1 MSHLKLKWRSLFQSG
16 HERVTVSAEVSFFF
30 FFISFQTSYYILV
43 SAGINS
49 MTIYSFFFCQFLIW
63 NDVYI
68 IPCVYVFFF
77 RLLLFGDSLFGSS
90 CAIVSI
96 DPFRPL
102 WLVLF
107 LFFASSYFILFASF
121 STLLWKKEKTK
132 ERKNKFPI
140 AFFCV
145 CCCWPVLAPVGLL
158 VAFVSNVPA
167 IRLSS
172 AAQSYVSVRSCLSSE
187 ILDGF
192 IDLTALWVWK
202 TCSLYTTSK

>member
-1 MSHLKLKWRSLFQSG
+1 MF
-16 HERVTVSAEVSFFF
+16 
-30 FFISFQTSYYILV
+30 
-43 SAGINS
+43 
-49 MTIYSFFFCQFLIW
+49 
-63 NDVYI
+63 
-68 IPCVYVFFF
+68 FFF

-102 WLVLF
+102 WLILF
-107 LFFASSYFILFASF
+107 LFFTFCFFLFYSIRFFFYSFI
-121 STLLWKKEKTK
+121 KKKKTK

-192 IDLTALWVWK
+192 IDLTALWV
-202 TCSLYTTSK
+202 